1 MDLERAELIQG
12 LESLNKIF
20 LRYDIPVGRTDLRRT
35 LTAVAPQ
42 QNSLYDPVLEKVPAA
57 IQAFANDDIT
67 AAQKL
72 LKQVAYLEAAE
83 RQAANWGGTIQSHH
97 PNELIAQYVASGDMP
112 MYKSLIFNDL
122 ARQAGLKWG
131 TQREQQ
137 YALSHPA
144 HTVAHTNQR
153 TQATGSFG
161 SNENTAALFRQPD
174 LYERFDA
181 FLPAAMTEAEYSRLA
196 YELPQEQAVRQASAN
211 FLGIPVSQLTSTER
225 DPNQRKGGNV
235 TIANR
240 NRDRLP
246 ESIMKGFIRGAYGN
260 TAPELVIPKM
270 ELITPGQG
278 KNKGQTRAEVMKD
291 PASNALDKL
300 IAFDRPGSADVL
312 RKFGLRI

>member
-1 MDLERAELIQG
+1 MDLEKSELIQG
-12 LESLNKIF
+12 LETLNKIF
-20 LRYDIPVGRTDLRRT
+20 LRFDLPVKGVDLRRT

-42 QNSLYDPVLEKVPAA
+42 QNNLYDSVLEKVPAA

-72 LKQVAYLEAAE
+72 LKQVSYLETAE
-83 RQAANWGGTIQSHH
+83 RQAANWGATIQSHH
-97 PNELIAQYVASGDMP
+97 PSELVAQYVASGDMP
-112 MYKSLIFNDL
+112 MYQTLQFNDL

-131 TQREQQ
+131 TQRENQ
-137 YALSHPA
+137 YGISQPG

-161 SNENTAALFRQPD
+161 SNENTAAAFRQPD

-181 FLPAAMTEAEYSRLA
+181 FLPSAMTEAEYSRLA
-196 YELPQEQAVRQASAN
+196 YELPQEQAVRQAASN
-211 FLGIPVSQLTSTER
+211 FLNIPVSQLTSTER

-246 ESIMKGFIRGAYGN
+246 APLMQGIIRGAYGN
-260 TAPELVIPKM
+260 TSPELVIPKM
-270 ELITPGQG
+270 ELITPTQG

-300 IAFDRPGSADVL
+300 IIFDRPGSADVL